1 MGKQFETKERFSLD
15 VRENFFTWMML
26 RQCNRLPREAVDA
39 SSMEAFKARLDEA
52 LDSLIWWLAKLTMV
66 GGLKLNDLYSHFQPR
81 TLYDFFLNW

>member
-52 LDSLIWWLAKLTMV
+52 LDSLIWWLAILITKGVLE
-66 GGLKLNDLYSHFQPR
+66 LDDH
-81 TLYDFFLNW
+81 